1 MNCKTSVSDWQESIS
16 ALADDKFFGIIR
28 MYLGEIKT
36 PYNKQRLIEQLA
48 GFIKNEENSNN
59 LVNLLD
65 EFDIKVITAICHI
78 YNPTKQNISD
88 FFTGDYTMAEL
99 YTELSNLVQRLILFT
114 KKDPYSQKEFYYV
127 NPLLWEK
134 IEPYIGIQKIL
145 VEPELA
151 KPNTKDVFSINPNF
165 ITAIANIL
173 SVSIKIL
180 IHDTYFFWFI
190 HMISF
195 YYLICIKVVI
205 IYYRSK
211 FYSWQ
216 YPGWSLTRIWIIIYK
231 VYQIT
236 FISSYSE
243 LFTFHFLTDISIPSI
258 KTYYC

>member
-114 KKDPYSQKEFYYV
+114 KMRE
-127 NPLLWEK
+127 PLCAIPSVLYQFIQTIERLSIYT
-134 IEPYIGIQKIL
+134 IEP
-145 VEPELA
+145 P
-151 KPNTKDVFSINPNF
+151 
-165 ITAIANIL
+165 
-173 SVSIKIL
+173 
-180 IHDTYFFWFI
+180 
-190 HMISF
+190 
-195 YYLICIKVVI
+195 
-205 IYYRSK
+205 
-211 FYSWQ
+211 
-216 YPGWSLTRIWIIIYK
+216 
-231 VYQIT
+231 
-236 FISSYSE
+236 
-243 LFTFHFLTDISIPSI
+243 
-258 KTYYC
+258 